1 MASLFA
7 TSHLKDTEENKPPQI
22 RLESKKDLMSPAMD
36 YEAVDRFFCH
46 VMELIPSAQYFPT
59 EPEDNF
65 KQSMNKKYHKNVK
78 AQQMAVEED
87 EEAAPVAKRLKF
99 NPKLQ
104 RTNEET
110 QLDEKEKEKAKAEQS
125 DDEELTGLDG
135 LRKRLARRIEKMRAK
150 RQTTKEHKKTKK
162 EKPAAVAEEKP
173 KKRKAPSGNHEKSEI
188 KKSKPAKAEEETKVD
203 VSGEEISY
211 GSLLLGQEKKEEKKT
226 RNGRSIHGIQNLLKK
241 AEANKARMEE
251 LKQTE
256 EGRAVVQAK
265 GWEKAMKQASGG
277 KVMDDPKL
285 LRNKLKKKLKQKEKS
300 SKEWK
305 QRVATEKKGV
315 KERAK
320 KKATN
325 ARAGKKQLR
334 SAAAEARAE
343 KIKASKPAGNRA
355 GFEGK
360 KGESFLNAKK

>member
-1 MASLFA
+1 M
-7 TSHLKDTEENKPPQI
+7 TTTTT
-22 RLESKKDLMSPAMD
+22 MD
-36 YEAVDRFFCH
+36 YGVVDRFFCN

-65 KQSMNKKYHKNVK
+65 KQSMNKKYHKGVK
-78 AQQMAVEED
+78 AQQIAALEDAED
-87 EEAAPVAKRLKF
+87 ETTKPVAKRLKF

-104 RTNEET
+104 LTNQET
-110 QLDEKEKEKAKAEQS
+110 QLHEKEKEAAKAEAS
-125 DDEELTGLDG
+125 DDEGELTGLDG
-135 LRKRLARRIEKMRAK
+135 LRKRLARRLETMRAK
-150 RQTTKEHKKTKK
+150 RQTTKEHKVTKK
-162 EKPAAVAEEKP
+162 DKAAPTPADADKT
-173 KKRKAPSGNHEKSEI
+173 KKRKAPTGNQDKTGH
-188 KKSKPAKAEEETKVD
+188 KKTKASSAEETAAAPVPD
-203 VSGEEISY
+203 VSGDGISY

-226 RNGRSIHGIQNLLKK
+226 RNGRSIHGIKNLLKK
-241 AEANKARMEE
+241 AETNKARMEE
-251 LKQTE
+251 LKKTE

-265 GWEKAMKQASGG
+265 GWEKALKQASGD

-305 QRVATEKKGV
+305 QRVSTEKKGI

-320 KKATN
+320 TKASN

-360 KGESFLNAKK
+360 KGDAFLNAKKK